1 MKELSFKRGGK
12 INYPVINNSENF
24 ELECEI
30 FYAVSL
36 QTIIT
41 DSAIYE
47 KAESDPEK
55 YLKEKMSDYMVTA
68 LHLTWEKAIPHRE
81 LPNLLKPMYEN
92 FHKVIGPEL
101 DGFGLQLKDFAI
113 LTLSINNEN
122 EKALAA
128 HEIKKAYS
136 NEEMDAILNNMFID
150 ESYKPWPVTAEN
162 TDRPFVNPVFPGL
175 FPSEKT
181 ASWNCKVCG
190 KQNITS
196 KFCPECGSPSDCP
209 DR

>member
-36 QTIIT
+36 QTIIA

-81 LPNLLKPMYEN
+81 FSNLLKPMYEN

-136 NEEMDAILNNMFID
+136 NEEMDAILNNV
-150 ESYKPWPVTAEN
+150 YVT
-162 TDRPFVNPVFPGL
+162 PVFPGL